1 MDTKIPF
8 YLAYPDLLQPNT
20 PNRQQED
27 LEYLQQMYP
36 DMAKKILKVV
46 NRQLDYID
54 YKGSIL
60 YHEYP
65 DRIGIY
71 RMVWAILFEM
81 EKEANENG
89 EFYSAEKRTWM
100 EDMIK
105 MVLFQEMFKRRS
117 TGKNMWY

>member
-1 MDTKIPF
+1 MDAKIPF
-8 YLAYPDLLQPNT
+8 YLAYPDLLQQNT

-46 NRQLDYID
+46 NRQLDFID

-71 RMVWAILFEM
+71 RIVWAILFEM
-81 EKEANENG
+81 EKEANESG
-89 EFYSAEKRTWM
+89 EFYSAEKRMWM

-105 MVLFQEMFKRRS
+105 IVLFQEMFKRRS
-117 TGKNMWY
+117 TGRNMWY